1 MRTDRQLVERLRKIP
16 LFAACSK
23 DELQQIAAAAST
35 LTFPAGTVLAREGD
49 VGREFMVIDD
59 GTADVVIGGAVVNQL
74 GPDDSFGEVALLDGG
89 VRTATVVASTDVVA
103 YVIEQREFVRA
114 RLRLPVPGPQAAHR
128 SRQAASLG
136 RAAART
142 SRSAR
147 PR

>member
-16 LFAACSK
+16 LFTACSK

-59 GTADVVIGGAVVNQL
+59 GTADVVIGGAVVNRL
-74 GPDDSFGEVALLDGG
+74 GPDDCFGEVALLDGG

-103 YVIEQREFVRA
+103 HVIEQREFAVLVFDSQSLA
-114 RLRLPVPGPQAAHR
+114 RKLLIGLAKLLRSAELRLHESER
-128 SRQAASLG
+128 STR
-136 RAAART
+136 
-142 SRSAR
+142 
-147 PR
+147 

>member
-103 YVIEQREFVRA
+103 YVIEQREFSVLVFDSHSLA
-114 RLRLPVPGPQAAHR
+114 RKLLIGLAKLLRSAELRLHESER
-128 SRQAASLG
+128 STR
-136 RAAART
+136 
-142 SRSAR
+142 
-147 PR
+147 

>member
-74 GPDDSFGEVALLDGG
+74 GPEDSFGEVALLDGG

-103 YVIEQREFVRA
+103 YVIEQREFAVLVFDSQSLA
-114 RLRLPVPGPQAAHR
+114 RKLLIGLAKLLRSAELRLHESER
-128 SRQAASLG
+128 STR
-136 RAAART
+136 
-142 SRSAR
+142 
-147 PR
+147 

>member
-74 GPDDSFGEVALLDGG
+74 GPEDSFGEVALLDGG
-89 VRTATVVASTDVVA
+89 VRTATVVASTDVLA
-103 YVIEQREFVRA
+103 YVIEQREFAVLVFDSQSLA
-114 RLRLPVPGPQAAHR
+114 RKLLIGLAKLLRSAELRLHESER
-128 SRQAASLG
+128 STR
-136 RAAART
+136 
-142 SRSAR
+142 
-147 PR
+147 

>member
-103 YVIEQREFVRA
+103 HVIEQREFAVLVFDSQSLA
-114 RLRLPVPGPQAAHR
+114 RKLLIGLAKLLRSAELRLHESER
-128 SRQAASLG
+128 STR
-136 RAAART
+136 
-142 SRSAR
+142 
-147 PR
+147 

>member
-103 YVIEQREFVRA
+103 YVIEQREFAVLVFDSQSLA
-114 RLRLPVPGPQAAHR
+114 RKLLIGLAKLLRSAELRLHESER
-128 SRQAASLG
+128 STR
-136 RAAART
+136 
-142 SRSAR
+142 
-147 PR
+147 